1 MTNVID
7 IKRNSQLRT
16 VDWSN
21 WSTSEWNHSV
31 KSVQIPSFFWSVFSR
46 IRTEYGE
53 IRSISPCSVR
63 MRENTEQKKHRI
75 WTLFT
80 QWAFWKKR
88 IQKKK
93 ESVYNRVL
101 CICEIAGTLMI
112 KNSKYIICIKCITSK
127 LKTSETYV
135 KLCCAPWTE
144 AALQRRSYKG
154 ILKIYSKFAG
164 EHPCRSA
171 ISISNFIEITLW
183 HGCPPVNFQY
193 IFRTSSLRNTSRGLA
208 SECSM
213 KISQNPQ
220 TLIT

>member
-7 IKRNSQLRT
+7 IKRNSQFRT

-21 WSTSEWNHSV
+21 WSTPEWNHSV

-46 IRTEYGE
+46 I
-53 IRSISPCSVR
+53 
-63 MRENTEQKKHRI
+63 

-93 ESVYNRVL
+93 ESIYNRVL

-144 AALQRRSYKG
+144 AALQKRSYKD

>member
-7 IKRNSQLRT
+7 IKRNSQFRT

-21 WSTSEWNHSV
+21 WSTPEWNHSV
-31 KSVQIPSFFWSVFSR
+31 KSVQIPSFFWSVFS
-46 IRTEYGE
+46 
-53 IRSISPCSVR
+53 
-63 MRENTEQKKHRI
+63 RI

-144 AALQRRSYKG
+144 AALQRRYYKG

-171 ISISNFIEITLW
+171 ISIKQLYWNHTLAW
-183 HGCPPVNFQY
+183 VFSCKFAVYFQN
-193 IFRTSSLRNTSRGLA
+193 IFF
-208 SECSM
+208 
-213 KISQNPQ
+213 
-220 TLIT
+220 